1 MVSTGWL
8 QWPNW
13 MVDYTLG
20 LVPHNLFYARRKAIF
35 MPVIDIK
42 AFFQSCVFP
51 ICWAYCLSCPI
62 VLAGGFPRK
71 GEQSSTP
78 WRKISFFCIPYR
90 LHIKSLCGYIT
101 GAGIYCSS
109 RLAIF
114 CTCRKKVGMGNGI
127 IWSCSVLILMQ
138 LEKGLHLRI
147 QWYTQV
153 LQLFSLH
160 IISQYII
167 LALWEEC
174 YWLWINTCKH
184 TLVANQLQLRNFR
197 ICT

>member
-13 MVDYTLG
+13 MVDYTFG

-114 CTCRKKVGMGNGI
+114 CTCRKKVGMGNGEWNNLVLLSSYPDAAGERATSENSVI
-127 IWSCSVLILMQ
+127 HSGPTALQSPYNLPVHYSCSLGRVLLI
-138 LEKGLHLRI
+138 
-147 QWYTQV
+147 V
-153 LQLFSLH
+153 D
-160 IISQYII
+160 
-167 LALWEEC
+167 
-174 YWLWINTCKH
+174 
-184 TLVANQLQLRNFR
+184 
-197 ICT
+197 